1 MGRLACLLLIGN
13 VSAHECRKASNM
25 KVPGQIPLRF
35 LHSGSGNF
43 TLPIH
48 KKPISTALLPFS
60 LKKVGEKPDKHATQR
75 LPKY

>member
-1 MGRLACLLLIGN
+1 
-13 VSAHECRKASNM
+13 M

-60 LKKVGEKPDKHATQR
+60 LKKVAEKPDKHATQR
-75 LPKY
+75 LPIR